1 MAHTTEALAAVR
13 AGEDEWRARSATQ
26 ALDWLLPIAKRV
38 GVTRLANITGLD
50 RIGLPVWT
58 AIRPLSRA
66 LATSQGK
73 GLDDA
78 AAKIGA
84 LMESVEVW
92 HAEHYEGSLLY
103 ESLQRLGE
111 RQTVPVDALPRIA
124 GSVLQRD
131 EPLLWARGVALD
143 EDREVLVPWECVSL
157 NLAESGAQRRKFVMS
172 SSGLAGGNSED
183 EAVVQALQELVERH
197 SLAVWRRLDAG
208 EVKARQIDAEKI
220 LVPDLRQLLARI
232 EPHATIGL
240 WDMTTIP
247 GVPAFACLL
256 VPHASDVATSCL
268 GACAGYAA
276 DCHAAAAATK
286 AVLEAVQA
294 RATLIAG
301 SRDDIDLD
309 ERAQGRDES
318 LLARMRA
325 EIAAP
330 RPEFAL
336 ANEPAST
343 GLDARGRREHLLRA
357 LDARGFRTVVKV
369 DLARTELGVPVVK
382 LIVPG
387 LEQASLSARTLARR
401 QPH

>member
-1 MAHTTEALAAVR
+1 MSEAAQALANAG
-13 AGEDEWRARSATQ
+13 AGEDEWRARSAAQ
-26 ALDWLLPIAKRV
+26 AVDWLMPIAQRV

-73 GLDDA
+73 GLVDA

-92 HAEHYEGSLLY
+92 HAEHYEGPLLY

-111 RQTVPVDALPRIA
+111 RRAVPVDVLPRIA
-124 GSVLQRD
+124 GSVLERD

-143 EDREVLVPWECVSL
+143 DASDVLVPWECVSM
-157 NLAESGAQRRKFVMS
+157 NLAASGAQRRKFVMS

-183 EAVVQALQELVERH
+183 EAIVQALQELVERH
-197 SLAVWRRLDAG
+197 SLALWRRLDAG
-208 EVKARQIDAEKI
+208 AVKARQVDPEKI
-220 LVPDLRQLLARI
+220 LAPSLRQLFARI
-232 EPHATIGL
+232 APHAAIGL
-240 WDMTTIP
+240 WDMTAIP

-256 VPHASDVATSCL
+256 VPHASDVAACSL
-268 GACAGYAA
+268 GACAGYGA
-276 DCHAAAAATK
+276 DCHADAAATK

-309 ERAQGRDES
+309 ERALGRDEL

-325 EIAAP
+325 EITTP
-330 RPEFAL
+330 RPEYAL
-336 ANEPAST
+336 ANESGGPV
-343 GLDARGRREHLLRA
+343 LDARGRREHLLRA
-357 LDARGFRTVVKV
+357 LRASHIRTVVKV
-369 DLARTELGVPVVK
+369 DLARAELGVPVVK